1 MPQRDRAIAIA
12 LALFTI
18 VTRLP
23 FVTHVLFEWDSVLYA
38 RALEQGFQVS
48 AAIGDQRPHPPGYV
62 FYVAVAAVFRG
73 IFGDS
78 NTALVAVSVVASAG
92 AVVAVYLL
100 ARRLPRLEVA
110 AFPALAF
117 ALAP

>member
-1 MPQRDRAIAIA
+1 MPRGDGARAVG
-12 LALFTI
+12 LRCFRI

-100 ARRLPRLEVA
+100 ARRFARLEVA
-110 AFPALAF
+110 AFAALA
-117 ALAP
+117 